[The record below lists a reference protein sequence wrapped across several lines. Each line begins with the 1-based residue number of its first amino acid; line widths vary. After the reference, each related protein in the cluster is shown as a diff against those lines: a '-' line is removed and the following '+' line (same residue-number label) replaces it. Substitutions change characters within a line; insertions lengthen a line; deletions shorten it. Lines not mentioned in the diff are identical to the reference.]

1 MASMDGKKAREEGG
15 KSELPYVCTLLCS
28 WYVLAVS
35 RKGKERTTH
44 GEIDKEH
51 LILWDRRDLNRC
63 TDKGAFAWITGSTSL
78 KSSPFLST
86 DFEDTYVLS
95 ALYIVYVVQA
105 GVNTRLLAASR
116 HSNLLNELK
125 NRILL
130 FNTSIFGLGPRNPY

>member
-1 MASMDGKKAREEGG
+1 MASMDGKKSKGRKE
-15 KSELPYVCTLLCS
+15 KVSYSICTLLLCS

-86 DFEDTYVLS
+86 DFEDTFLVLCILS
-95 ALYIVYVVQA
+95 SVYIC
-105 GVNTRLLAASR
+105 S
-116 HSNLLNELK
+116 
-125 NRILL
+125 
-130 FNTSIFGLGPRNPY
+130 TSGGKH

>member
-1 MASMDGKKAREEGG
+1 MEKKAREEGG
-15 KSELPYVCTLLCS
+15 KSELPYM
-28 WYVLAVS
+28 YVYITTMYYIAVS

-86 DFEDTYVLS
+86 DFQDTFLV
-95 ALYIVYVVQA
+95 LYILSTYVVQA
-105 GVNTRLLAASR
+105 GVNTRLLAASP
-116 HSNLLNELK
+116 SNLLNELK

>member
-1 MASMDGKKAREEGG
+1 MASMDGKKAREEG
-15 KSELPYVCTLLCS
+15 KSELPYMCMYIY
-28 WYVLAVS
+28 YVLAVS

-86 DFEDTYVLS
+86 DFEDTFLV
-95 ALYIVYVVQA
+95 LYILSMYVVQA
-105 GVNTRLLAASR
+105 GVNTS
-116 HSNLLNELK
+116 
-125 NRILL
+125 
-130 FNTSIFGLGPRNPY
+130 G